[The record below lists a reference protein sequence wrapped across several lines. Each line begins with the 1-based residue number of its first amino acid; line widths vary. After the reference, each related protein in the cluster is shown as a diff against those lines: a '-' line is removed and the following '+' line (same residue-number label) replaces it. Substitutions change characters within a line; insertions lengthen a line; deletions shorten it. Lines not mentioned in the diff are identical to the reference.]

1 MSDQHSPEQT
11 ATAEVELR
19 LGNQLL
25 CTKVT
30 VPTGPT
36 RLEALLPI
44 VQRVA
49 DSIVD
54 AAVDEAA
61 EQGRTVSCKKGC
73 GTCCRQLVPISE
85 VEARRVRDLVYTM
98 PEPRRSQVLR
108 RFAEARRQLDT
119 AGMVQTLEERS
130 SWDENR
136 FIDIGTRYFHQGVAC
151 PFLEEE
157 SCSIHLD
164 RPVTCR
170 EYLVT
175 SPAENCACPRKD
187 NIDKI
192 DLPVQVWT
200 ALARFD
206 DTTPDEKY
214 VRWVPLVLAPE
225 WADAHPIEPTER
237 PGPELLRTFFELL
250 TRQKAPATAAFD
262 SAQGKP
268 SASEADAGN
277 SSASK
282 TP

>member
-1 MSDQHSPEQT
+1 MSDQHGPDQT

-19 LGNQLL
+19 LGNQMLR
-25 CTKVT
+25 TKVT

-36 RLEALLPI
+36 RLETLLPI

-49 DSIVD
+49 NSIVD
-54 AAVDEAA
+54 AAVDQAA

-85 VEARRVRDLVYTM
+85 VEARHIRDLVYAM
-98 PEPRRSQVLR
+98 PEPRRAHVLQ
-108 RFAEARRQLDT
+108 RFAEARRQLDA
-119 AGMVQTLEERS
+119 AGMLQTLDERAH
-130 SWDENR
+130 WDEDT
-136 FIDIGTRYFHQGVAC
+136 FIDIGTRYFHHGVAC

-192 DLPVQVWT
+192 ELPVQVWT

-206 DTTPDEKY
+206 DTSPDEKY

-225 WADAHPIEPTER
+225 WADAHPVEPAER
-237 PGPELLRTFFELL
+237 PGPELLRKFFELL
-250 TRQKAPATAAFD
+250 ARQKAPATAAFEPD
-262 SAQGKP
+262 DAK
-268 SASEADAGN
+268 ASPAEAGPGN
-277 SSASK
+277 SGAAS